1 MIRLLIPVPY
11 LARYHA
17 VTYTRSLTKPGNKSL
32 KGRQEETQT
41 QTRKDAKAGKKR
53 LKGRQE

>member
-17 VTYTRSLTKPGNKSL
+17 VTYTRSLTL
-32 KGRQEETQT
+32 IGRQGEVVIRGPIGEDQA
-41 QTRKDAKAGKKR
+41 QF
-53 LKGRQE
+53 